1 MDWQGKKDR
10 ASIYLSD
17 FQVFVLRL
25 CPYSEEVVMI
35 IILVAMQ
42 VNKTTTEGETHKQ
55 WLLSGLHGSPYA
67 TPVVSEEEW
76 HK

>member
-1 MDWQGKKDR
+1 MGGQGEKDK

-42 VNKTTTEGETHKQ
+42 VNKTTTGGETHKQ
-55 WLLSGLHGSPYA
+55 ADFPSSCSDCVRAPCLDPM
-67 TPVVSEEEW
+67 
-76 HK
+76 

>member
-1 MDWQGKKDR
+1 MGGQGEKDW

-42 VNKTTTEGETHKQ
+42 VNKTTTGGETHNQ
-55 WLLSGLHGSPYA
+55 ADAPSSYSDCCQGSMPR
-67 TPVVSEEEW
+67 PV
-76 HK
+76 